1 MYSTI
6 TLETPQGD
14 SLTNITDQVRE
25 IVRESGVDSGICFV
39 VVPHTTAGITINSYL
54 DPDTTRDIIEEV
66 RRIVPTRTDF
76 QHQFD
81 TPSDA
86 AGHVKLALVDS
97 SECVLIEDGDL
108 VLGHSQGLMFFDF
121 DGPRTRRAHVKIIDG

>member
-6 TLETPQGD
+6 TLETPKGD
-14 SLTNITDQVRE
+14 SLTNITDQVRD
-25 IVRESGVDSGICFV
+25 VVQESGVASGICFV
-39 VVPHTTAGITINSYL
+39 IVPHTTAGITINSYL
-54 DPDTTRDIIEEV
+54 DADTARDIVEEV

-76 QHQFD
+76 HHQFD

-86 AGHVKLALVDS
+86 SGHVKLALVDS

-121 DGPRTRRAHVKIIDG
+121 DGPRTRRVHVKIIAG